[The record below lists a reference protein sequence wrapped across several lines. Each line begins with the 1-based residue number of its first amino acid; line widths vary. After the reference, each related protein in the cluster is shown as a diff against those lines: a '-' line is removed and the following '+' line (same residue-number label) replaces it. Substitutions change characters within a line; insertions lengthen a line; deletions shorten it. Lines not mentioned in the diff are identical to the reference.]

1 MATIDKIQV
10 QGTTY
15 DINLPATASPTI
27 SSLTITGNL
36 TVSGIAGLSVV
47 SSNTS
52 LSLQG
57 GVVTI
62 SSLSTNGAFINVT
75 SSLLAMVGNPIIFM
89 PNNRYTISV
98 PNKSGTIA
106 LLSDIPGSTGGG
118 TSGSGLTLSQVNSA
132 LRDAAH
138 MVDLSVV
145 YKIGNNEEISGVID
159 FSYIGFLHRN
169 LSRNIA
175 DTLMNSRSGIQ
186 DTTII
191 NTLVEALDSP
201 QNQLWSDCAINN
213 GFDSGN
219 GGSSRIGVMVG
230 TKGNILLSD
239 GSPAIVTSAY
249 FPTPGKLH
257 ITYTDSA
264 GNNHEASL
272 G

>member
-1 MATIDKIQV
+1 M
-10 QGTTY
+10 
-15 DINLPATASPTI
+15 
-27 SSLTITGNL
+27 
-36 TVSGIAGLSVV
+36 VV
-47 SSNTS
+47 SSTTA
-52 LSLQG
+52 LSLQSNSAVNIRTVSANG
-57 GVVTI
+57 NA
-62 SSLSTNGAFINVT
+62 NGAFINVT
-75 SSLLAMVGNPIIFM
+75 SSLLAMAGNPIIFM
-89 PNNRYTISV
+89 PQSRYSISL

-106 LLSDIPGSTGGG
+106 LLSDIPSGTGGG

-132 LRDAAH
+132 LRDAVH

-175 DTLMNSRSGIQ
+175 EALKNSRSGTQ

-191 NTLVEALDSP
+191 NTLVETLDSP
-201 QNQLWSDCAINN
+201 QNQLWSDCAISN
-213 GFDSGN
+213 GFDRGNACGSG
-219 GGSSRIGVMVG
+219 IGVMVG

-249 FPTPGKLH
+249 FPTMGKLH
-257 ITYTDSA
+257 ITYTDFA

-272 G
+272 DWDNFTFVAGYINTTVPSSLV